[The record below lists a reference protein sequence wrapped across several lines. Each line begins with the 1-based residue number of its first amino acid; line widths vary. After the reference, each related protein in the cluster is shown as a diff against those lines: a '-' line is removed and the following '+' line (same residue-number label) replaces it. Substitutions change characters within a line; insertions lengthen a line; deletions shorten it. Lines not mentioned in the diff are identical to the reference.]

1 MHVSRRCLAAVSL
14 VAGLTAGGQER
25 TTTDVTVSYSY
36 IRAKP
41 ATRSSTDFNM
51 QGAREFTRR
60 ASAESLRLR
69 KVSSAWRTR
78 PVAQRSAFLA
88 RETPLSLRLGE
99 VDYLMTNF
107 REVPG
112 VGRQVQNNLRVS
124 TGLKFHF

>member
-1 MHVSRRCLAAVSL
+1 MRKFACLAAVSR
-14 VAGLTAGGQER
+14 GGVSR
-25 TTTDVTVSYSY
+25 RGPDGRGPGDVTVSYSY